1 MNEGKVPERVS
12 ASCQIESLGEIKIV
26 TAQDSD
32 GNSIEF
38 ERQTVR
44 IKCRE
49 IGAINYSSPVGIPV
63 HVIAEQG
70 YKPGDS
76 YLMRLKRGNLKTST
90 DGTAKKGDVVWDYW
104 WNYMEPGEPNDALD
118 SSWNPVRNFGEP
130 AAPTAAPAESAT
142 VSSYKPATR
151 WEFGAAKGNANN
163 VAAVLMA
170 AFIQNPTNQDGML
183 PGEGWIN
190 DAVRIHKTMSNMIL
204 EDDEAQDDVDTD
216 DSENA
221 G

>member
-1 MNEGKVPERVS
+1 MNEGKIPERVS
-12 ASCQIESLGEIKIV
+12 ASCQIESLGEI
-26 TAQDSD
+26 TAAKTRDSD
-32 GNSIEF
+32 GNLVEF

-44 IKCRE
+44 IKCL
-49 IGAINYSSPVGIPV
+49 AIAGPRNYSSPVGIPV
-63 HVIAEQG
+63 HEIAEQG

-76 YLMRLKRGNLKTST
+76 YRMRLTRGRLKTGST
-90 DGTAKKGDVVWDYW
+90 GDNVYDYYWDYTGRG
-104 WNYMEPGEPNDALD
+104 YEEDELD
-118 SSWNPVRNFGEP
+118 PSWNPVRNFGEP
-130 AAPTAAPAESAT
+130 DAPAESAT